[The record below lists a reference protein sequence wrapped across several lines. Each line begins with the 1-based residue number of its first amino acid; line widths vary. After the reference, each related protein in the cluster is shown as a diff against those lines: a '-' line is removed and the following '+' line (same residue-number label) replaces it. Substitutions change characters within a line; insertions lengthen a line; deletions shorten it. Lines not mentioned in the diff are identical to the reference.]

1 MGERIIKVST
11 SFPNWPLIRQTPKGE
26 GVWGNCKFIINKP
39 IQECDYWVVY
49 EDLLRTE
56 EVVCPIKNTLLIT
69 GEPPSIKK
77 YGKDF
82 LNQFSNIITCQKDI
96 KHKGV
101 TYVQQALPWHVGRSL
116 EETRPDSMNK
126 CYDELK
132 KTERFNKTKLMS
144 VVVSGKRSTKGHRA
158 RLTFVEHLKRRF
170 GDRLDVFG
178 QGGRP
183 IDDKWDAIA
192 DYKYHI
198 VIENSSCEDYWTEKL
213 ADAFLGGAYPF
224 YFGCKNI
231 HKYFSSKALTA
242 IDISKVED
250 SIKLIEREIL
260 DLRYEGSVK
269 NIDLARNL
277 ILDKYNVFPVIH
289 SAITPSIYN
298 EDKSK
303 IKIVEQSKFNTK
315 KSFFRK
321 YFARMAR

>member
-11 SFPNWPLIRQTPKGE
+11 SFPDWPLIRQTPKGE
-26 GVWGNCKFIINKP
+26 GIWGNCKFIINEP

-77 YGKDF
+77 YGKGF

-101 TYVQQALPWHVGRSL
+101 NYVQQALPWHVGRSL

-132 KTERFNKTKLMS
+132 KIEQFRKTKLMS
-144 VVVSGKRSTKGHRA
+144 VVVSGKSSTKGHRA
-158 RLTFVEHLKRRF
+158 RLAFVEHLKRHF

-178 QGGRP
+178 QGGNP

-192 DYKYHI
+192 QYKYHI
-198 VIENSSCEDYWTEKL
+198 VIENSSYEDYWTEKL

-231 HKYFSSKALTA
+231 NKYFSSKALTP
-242 IDISKVED
+242 IDICKAED
-250 SIKLIEREIL
+250 SIKLIEQEML
-260 DLRYEGSVK
+260 SLRYERSLEDIEFAK
-269 NIDLARNL
+269 KL
-277 ILDKYNVFPVIH
+277 ILDKYNVFP
-289 SAITPSIYN
+289 AISDFVESLSST
-298 EDKSK
+298 EGKLK
-303 IKIVEQSKFNTK
+303 IKLHAEAHFKRKGTVLGR
-315 KSFFRK
+315 FFRQ
-321 YFARMAR
+321 AW